1 MSEQILSEDRAKGL
15 RRLLYVILAMT
26 VVLLLLGLPLVFGSY
41 VRYGIIVIGIAV
53 VLGVLG
59 GLALQAVRGRTEKA
73 RPLVIMTGVATL
85 VLSVPLIPIWIGLL
99 TAVTG
104 IGLLVVMFA
113 PERDAS

>member
-15 RRLLYVILAMT
+15 RRLLYVILAMV

-59 GLALQAVRGRTEKA
+59 GLALQAVRAGSEKA
-73 RPLVIMTGVATL
+73 KRLVIMTGVATL

-113 PERDAS
+113 PERDVS